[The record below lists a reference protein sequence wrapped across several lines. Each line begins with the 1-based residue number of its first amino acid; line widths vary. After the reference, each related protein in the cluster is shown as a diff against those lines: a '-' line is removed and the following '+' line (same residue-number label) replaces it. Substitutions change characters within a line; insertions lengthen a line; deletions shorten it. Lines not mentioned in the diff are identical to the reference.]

1 MKIQNYTTDQPAL
14 NDILL
19 GSDVSDN
26 NSTAN
31 FRVSDLLALGNGSI
45 FKFDDMVGGAL
56 TGVGSDVKVSS
67 VLIPG
72 GSLSSACT
80 LNANFRFVKSD
91 VAITNSIVR
100 LYVNTIDSIA
110 GASVLGTVNPTS
122 TSNRAS
128 SFSRNFYIK
137 SGAING
143 LIFTASSLSDETE
156 INFVDSSL
164 NINVNSDLYFMVAVT
179 NSAAT
184 STLTVPYSRYL
195 IYI

>member
-31 FRVSDLLALGNGSI
+31 FRVSDLLALNNGSI

-56 TGVGSDVKVSS
+56 TGVGTDVKVSS

-80 LNANFRFVKSD
+80 LNVNFRFVKSD

-100 LYVNTIDSIA
+100 LYVNNVDSIT

-137 SGAING
+137 SGAIRG
-143 LIFTASSLSDETE
+143 LIFTASSLSDESE

-164 NINVNSDLYFMVAVT
+164 NIDVNSNLYFMVAVT
-179 NSAAT
+179 NSAST
-184 STLTVPYSRYL
+184 STVTVPYSRYL

>member
-31 FRVSDLLALGNGSI
+31 FRVSDLLALNNGSI

-56 TGVGSDVKVSS
+56 TGVGTDVKVSS

-80 LNANFRFVKSD
+80 LNVNFRFVKSD

-100 LYVNTIDSIA
+100 LYVNNVDSIT

-137 SGAING
+137 SGAIRG
-143 LIFTASSLSDETE
+143 LIFTASSLSDESE

-164 NINVNSDLYFMVAVT
+164 NIDVNSNLYFMVAVT
-179 NSAAT
+179 NSAST
-184 STLTVPYSRYL
+184 STITVPYSRYL
-195 IYI
+195 IYK

>member
-1 MKIQNYTTDQPAL
+1 MKIQNYTTDQPAPD
-14 NDILL
+14 DILL
-19 GSDVSDN
+19 GSNVSSN
-26 NSTAN
+26 NATAN
-31 FRVSDLLALGNGSI
+31 FKVSDILALGNGNI
-45 FKFDDMVGGAL
+45 LKFDDMIGGVL
-56 TGVGSDVKVSS
+56 TGVGTDVKVSS

-100 LYVNTIDSIA
+100 LYVNTVDSIT

-128 SFSRNFYIK
+128 SFSRNFYIN
-137 SGAING
+137 SGAIKG
-143 LIFTASSLSDETE
+143 LIFTASSLSDEAE

-164 NINVNSDLYFMVAVT
+164 SIDINSDLYFMVAVT

-184 STLTVPYSRYL
+184 TTLTVPYSRYL
-195 IYI
+195 IYK

>member
-31 FRVSDLLALGNGSI
+31 FRVSDLLALNNGSI

-56 TGVGSDVKVSS
+56 TGTGTDIKVSS

-72 GSLSSACT
+72 DSLSSACT
-80 LNANFRFVKSD
+80 LNVNFRFVKSD
-91 VAITNSIVR
+91 VAITNSIIK
-100 LYVNTIDSIA
+100 LYVNTVDSIT

-137 SGAING
+137 SGAIRG

-164 NINVNSDLYFMVAVT
+164 NIDVNSNLYFMVAVT
-179 NSAAT
+179 NSAST

-195 IYI
+195 IYR

>member
-31 FRVSDLLALGNGSI
+31 FRVSDLLALNNGSI

-56 TGVGSDVKVSS
+56 TGVGTDVKVSS

-72 GSLSSACT
+72 GSLTSACT
-80 LNANFRFVKSD
+80 LNVNFRFVKSD

-100 LYVNTIDSIA
+100 LYVNNVDSIT

-137 SGAING
+137 SGAIRG
-143 LIFTASSLSDETE
+143 LIFTASSLSDESE

-164 NINVNSDLYFMVAVT
+164 NIDVNSNLYFMVAVT
-179 NSAAT
+179 NSAST
-184 STLTVPYSRYL
+184 STITVPYSRYI
-195 IYI
+195 IYR

>member
-31 FRVSDLLALGNGSI
+31 FRVSDLLALNNGSI

-56 TGVGSDVKVSS
+56 TGIGTDVKVSS

-72 GSLSSACT
+72 GSLSSDCT

-100 LYVNTIDSIA
+100 LYVNTIDSIT

-137 SGAING
+137 SGAIKG
-143 LIFTASSLSDETE
+143 LVFTASSLSDETE

-195 IYI
+195 IYR

>member
-31 FRVSDLLALGNGSI
+31 FRVSDLLALNNGSI
-45 FKFDDMVGGAL
+45 FKFDDMVGGDL
-56 TGVGSDVKVSS
+56 TGVGTNVKLSS

-91 VAITNSIVR
+91 VAITSSTVG
-100 LYVNTIDSIA
+100 LYVNTVDSIT
-110 GASVLGTVNPTS
+110 GATLLGFALSTT
-122 TSNRAS
+122 TSNRSS

-137 SGAING
+137 SGALKG
-143 LIFTASSLSDETE
+143 LNFGSNALLDESE
-156 INFVDSSL
+156 VNFVDSSL
-164 NINVNSDLYFMVAVT
+164 SIDINSDLYFMVAAT
-179 NSAAT
+179 NIAAT
-184 STLTVPYSRYL
+184 STITVPYSRYL

>member
-31 FRVSDLLALGNGSI
+31 FRVSDLLALNNGSI

-56 TGVGSDVKVSS
+56 TGIGTDVKVSS

-80 LNANFRFVKSD
+80 LNVNFRFVKSD

-100 LYVNTIDSIA
+100 LYVNNVDSIT

-137 SGAING
+137 SGAIRG
-143 LIFTASSLSDETE
+143 LIFTASSLSDESE

-164 NINVNSDLYFMVAVT
+164 NIDVNSNLYFMVAVT

-195 IYI
+195 IYR

>member
-19 GSDVSDN
+19 GSNVSDN

-31 FRVSDLLALGNGSI
+31 FRVSDLLALNNGSI

-56 TGVGSDVKVSS
+56 TGVGTDVKVSS

-100 LYVNTIDSIA
+100 LYVNTVDSIT

-137 SGAING
+137 SGAIKG

-164 NINVNSDLYFMVAVT
+164 NIDINSNLYLMVAVT

-195 IYI
+195 IYR

>member
-1 MKIQNYTTDQPAL
+1 MKIQSYSVEAPTTS
-14 NDILL
+14 DILI
-19 GSDVSDN
+19 GTNVSTN
-26 NSTAN
+26 NVTAN
-31 FRVSDLLALGNGSI
+31 FRIADILALGNASS

-56 TGVGSDVKVSS
+56 TGVGTDVKVSS

-100 LYVNTIDSIA
+100 LYVNTVDSIT

-137 SGAING
+137 SGAIKG
-143 LIFTASSLSDETE
+143 LIFTASSLSDETD

-164 NINVNSDLYFMVAVT
+164 NININSDLYFMVAVT
-179 NSAAT
+179 NFAAT
-184 STLTVPYSRYL
+184 TTVTVPYSRY
-195 IYI
+195 IVYR

>member
-1 MKIQNYTTDQPAL
+1 MKIQNYTTDQPAPD
-14 NDILL
+14 DILL
-19 GSDVSDN
+19 GSNVSSN
-26 NSTAN
+26 NATAN
-31 FRVSDLLALGNGSI
+31 FKVSDILALGNGNI
-45 FKFDDMVGGAL
+45 LKFDDMVGGVL
-56 TGVGSDVKVSS
+56 TGVGTDVKVSS

-100 LYVNTIDSIA
+100 LYVNTVDSIT

-128 SFSRNFYIK
+128 SFSRNFYIN
-137 SGAING
+137 SGAIKG
-143 LIFTASSLSDETE
+143 LIFTASSLSDEAE

-164 NINVNSDLYFMVAVT
+164 SIDINSDLYFMVAVT

-184 STLTVPYSRYL
+184 TTLTVPYSRYL
-195 IYI
+195 IYK

>member
-19 GSDVSDN
+19 GSNVSDN

-56 TGVGSDVKVSS
+56 TGIGTDVKVSS

-80 LNANFRFVKSD
+80 LNANFRFIKSD

-100 LYVNTIDSIA
+100 LYVNTVDSIT

-184 STLTVPYSRYL
+184 TTLTVPYSRYL
-195 IYI
+195 IYR

>member
-19 GSDVSDN
+19 GSNVSDN

-56 TGVGSDVKVSS
+56 TGIGTDVKVSS

-100 LYVNTIDSIA
+100 LYVNTVDSIT

-137 SGAING
+137 SGAIKG

-164 NINVNSDLYFMVAVT
+164 NIDINSNLYLMVAVT

-184 STLTVPYSRYL
+184 TTLTVPYSRYL
-195 IYI
+195 IYR

>member
-31 FRVSDLLALGNGSI
+31 FRVSDLLALNNGSI

-56 TGVGSDVKVSS
+56 TGIGTDVKVSS

-100 LYVNTIDSIA
+100 LYVNTIDSIT

-137 SGAING
+137 SGAIKG

-195 IYI
+195 IYR

>member
-31 FRVSDLLALGNGSI
+31 FRVSDLLALNNGSI

-56 TGVGSDVKVSS
+56 TGTGTDIKVSS

-72 GSLSSACT
+72 DSLSSACT
-80 LNANFRFVKSD
+80 LNVNFRFVKSD
-91 VAITNSIVR
+91 VAITNSIIK
-100 LYVNTIDSIA
+100 LYVNTVDSIT
-110 GASVLGTVNPTS
+110 GASVLGTVNITS

-137 SGAING
+137 SGAIRG

-164 NINVNSDLYFMVAVT
+164 NIDVNSNLYFMVAVT
-179 NSAAT
+179 NSAST

-195 IYI
+195 IYR

>member
-19 GSDVSDN
+19 GSNVSDN

-45 FKFDDMVGGAL
+45 FKFDDMVAGAL
-56 TGVGSDVKVSS
+56 TGIGTDVKVSS

-80 LNANFRFVKSD
+80 LNANFRFIKSD

-100 LYVNTIDSIA
+100 LYVNTIDSIT

-137 SGAING
+137 SGAIKG

-164 NINVNSDLYFMVAVT
+164 NIDINSNLYLMVAVT
-179 NSAAT
+179 NFAAT
-184 STLTVPYSRYL
+184 TTVNVPYSRYL
-195 IYI
+195 IYR